1 MSRARHRLAR
11 RQDAIVNEP
20 TQSTTRTFTA
30 YIDAD
35 TCVRHVQDDG
45 LLSDVE
51 NFGGTADGHTGRTSD
66 AFHASWYLQQFQSRF
81 DDIIDLRE
89 QEGFLRAGAILDSNE
104 LNGNMNS
111 NLADPNP
118 NRVWWPW
125 TFNGTFDI
133 GGSTQDG
140 WLQSTA
146 SRVYMVCNLNNYGDE
161 ADGRTV
167 IPMAAGDQVLS
178 ATLKMTI
185 QDKLFHNA
193 GSSPWGSIAG
203 APASLQ
209 GNKDYCVYKCV
220 KGISTGNL
228 ADVTWFGF
236 SGGTADCTD
245 FWDTPGGSHVGNDIT
260 TLGTVSC
267 QTITPPGGSPGGDG
281 GDDGGGGGP
290 DIGKGPGTIS
300 DGSDDKDDGGVIMPG
315 ENLTVEWDITH
326 IVQDALD
333 NESNVLRLALYGEN
347 DTDTSAVTVTVFVGP
362 EGLPYVVPKYTFA
375 NNAVDFHS
383 RESSSVELELL
394 PQVEITFIDR
404 T

>member
-11 RQDAIVNEP
+11 RQDAVVNEP
-20 TQSTTRTFTA
+20 TQATTRTFTA

-45 LLSDVE
+45 FFSDVE

-81 DDIIDLRE
+81 DDRVNLRE
-89 QEGFLRAGAILDSNE
+89 QVGFLRTGAILAAGTDLLGSMTPDNA
-104 LNGNMNS
+104 NT
-111 NLADPNP
+111 NP
-118 NRVWWPW
+118 NRVHWPW
-125 TFNGTFDI
+125 TFNGAADI
-133 GGSTQDG
+133 DGSTQDG
-140 WLQSTA
+140 WLESTA

-161 ADGRTV
+161 VDGRTV

-185 QDKLFHNA
+185 QDKLFHQST
-193 GSSPWGSIAG
+193 GTPWGEIDD
-203 APASLQ
+203 SLE
-209 GNKDYCVYKCV
+209 GDKEYCVYKCV

-260 TLGTVSC
+260 TLGITSC
-267 QTITPPGGSPGGDG
+267 QNITPNGGSPGGG
-281 GDDGGGGGP
+281 GGAGGGGGG
-290 DIGKGPGTIS
+290 DIGIGG
-300 DGSDDKDDGGVIMPG
+300 GGRGGGVDLPG
-315 ENLTVEWDITH
+315 ENPTVEWDITH

-347 DTDTSAVTVTVFVGP
+347 DTDTSAVGISVTVGSSP
-362 EGLPYVVPKYTFA
+362 GQPYVVPKYLFA
-375 NNAVDFHS
+375 NNAVDFLS
-383 RESSSVELELL
+383 RESNAALEFL